1 MMFLEPRWKSYVV
14 ATNQPIFTK
23 DQCNAIIR
31 LGQSLPKQDAKV
43 GTVTKSE
50 NTDDP
55 TKIKSTGINDPKK
68 RITTISWVPFDHPE
82 ARPMYGIIEQWIRN
96 INLNH
101 FGFDG
106 IQITE
111 QAQFTE
117 YPEGAFYEWHTD
129 SDTEFSKQPPVRKIS
144 MTCLLSDENDFEG
157 GELELIDGNAQPK
170 MKQGHALFFASFI
183 RHRVKPVVK
192 GNRKSLVMWFGG
204 PSFK

>member
-14 ATNQPIFTK
+14 ATNQPIFSK
-23 DQCNAIIR
+23 EQCEAIIR

-43 GTVTKSE
+43 GTATKTE

-68 RITTISWVPFDHPE
+68 RITTISWIPFDHPE
-82 ARPMYGIIEQWIRN
+82 ARPMYGIVDQWIRN

>member
-1 MMFLEPRWKSYVV
+1 MFLEPRWKSYVV
-14 ATNQPIFTK
+14 ASNQPVFTK

-31 LGQSLPKQDAKV
+31 LGQTLPKQDAKV
-43 GTVTKSE
+43 GTATKAE
-50 NTDDP
+50 NNDNP
-55 TKIKSTGINDPKK
+55 SKIIATGVNDPKR
-68 RITTISWVPFDHPE
+68 RITNISWIPFDHQE
-82 ARPMYGIIEQWIRN
+82 ARPMYGIIDQWIKN
-96 INLNH
+96 ININH

-129 SDTEFSKQPPVRKIS
+129 SDTNMEKQPPVRKIS
-144 MTCLLSDENDFEG
+144 MTLLLSDENDFEG
-157 GELELIDGNAQPK
+157 GELELIDTDAQPK

-183 RHRVKPVVK
+183 RHRVKPVTK